1 MPQSTKEKKV
11 VTKMVAKLNKYV
23 YVFKTSLMDAMVY
36 VVDFFGRSGFFAF
49 IIGIY
54 LLLWK
59 AIYSNGNGV
68 ISGFTINMMIWY
80 LVLTEVVTLS
90 TTNYYQEVSDDI
102 KTGNIAYLLNKPY
115 HYVTYSFY
123 NNMGKI
129 MVRML
134 VNIVVGFIVGMV
146 FVGPL
151 KGFNLYMIPFVFIC
165 LLLGMF
171 INYFINFALALSAFW
186 VEENLPFRWIYQKLI
201 FTLGGMLLP
210 LDLFPNWLQ
219 GISKKLPFAYVT
231 YGPAKLF
238 VDFSYNHF
246 TTLILGQLIYLAIV
260 VAICYGVYKKG
271 VSKLNVNGG

>member
-1 MPQSTKEKKV
+1 
-11 VTKMVAKLNKYV
+11 MVAKLNKYV